1 MNLPHQPPDRSTFK
15 RELADLEARF
25 EDLQPELE
33 LVVRDPALGLKGYVV
48 VWSTLN
54 AVGGPLGRCGKGGTR
69 ITPSL
74 SLQEVR
80 MLARTQSLKNAA
92 AGLPLGGAKS
102 GLAADPRSAGF
113 ETLYRRFVRLVA
125 PALRQNGGPWGG
137 FGFDLG
143 ADPIHAEWACDELNS
158 TSCFTGKPVSQG
170 GTDYDAEGIAG
181 LGVVVAATT
190 LLKYQQ
196 RPVDLTHCAVQGLGA
211 MGAAVCRYASQEG
224 MEVRFIADPR
234 VGGCWRLE
242 SALTGELRD
251 AVIHGHFE
259 KARSLLES
267 GPHLRMDLDDV
278 LTQQV
283 EVLFPCDVQ
292 YVIREENVDQV
303 SARAVVEGANN
314 PLTPEART
322 RLHERGVTVIPDI
335 IANPGGAIAA
345 FVELTSE
352 ISNEENIRTRAKV
365 EEAKEFTRHKVAAN
379 VREVLALADA
389 VGVDPVQAA
398 FYLAYCRVFG
408 EVEQG

>member
-1 MNLPHQPPDRSTFK
+1 
-15 RELADLEARF
+15 
-25 EDLQPELE
+25 
-33 LVVRDPALGLKGYVV
+33 
-48 VWSTLN
+48 
-54 AVGGPLGRCGKGGTR
+54 
-69 ITPSL
+69 
-74 SLQEVR
+74 

-196 RPVDLTHCAVQGLGA
+196 RPVDSTHCAVQGLGA

-242 SALTGELRD
+242 SAFTGELRD

-259 KARSLLES
+259 KARSLLEL

-278 LTQQV
+278 LPRVRPWT
-283 EVLFPCDVQ
+283 
-292 YVIREENVDQV
+292 REQGGHHFIDRPP
-303 SARAVVEGANN
+303 AAAYAVHQSGH
-314 PLTPEART
+314 RRST
-322 RLHERGVTVIPDI
+322 RLERRRPPEERLGHLLRLNTTQSDYPQ
-335 IANPGGAIAA
+335 PSAA
-345 FVELTSE
+345 SW
-352 ISNEENIRTRAKV
+352 RR
-365 EEAKEFTRHKVAAN
+365 
-379 VREVLALADA
+379 
-389 VGVDPVQAA
+389 
-398 FYLAYCRVFG
+398 
-408 EVEQG
+408 

>member
-1 MNLPHQPPDRSTFK
+1 MNPPHQPPDRPTFE
-15 RELADLEARF
+15 RDLADLETRF
-25 EDLQPELE
+25 EDLEPEFE

-54 AVGGPLGRCGKGGTR
+54 AIGGPLGQCGKGGTR

-74 SLQEVR
+74 SLEEVR

-102 GLAADPRSAGF
+102 GLAADPQSAGF
-113 ETLYRRFVRLVA
+113 ETLYRQFVRLVA

-143 ADPIHAEWACDELNS
+143 AAPIHAEWACDELNS
-158 TSCFTGKPVSQG
+158 TSCFTGKSVARG

-190 LLKYQQ
+190 LLAYQE
-196 RPVDLTHCAVQGLGA
+196 RPVDSTRCAVQGLGA

-224 MEVRFIADPR
+224 MQVQFLADPR

-251 AVIHGHFE
+251 AIIHGHFE
-259 KARSLLES
+259 KARKLLEA
-267 GPHLRMDLDDV
+267 GPHSLMDLDDI

-283 EVLFPCDVQ
+283 DILFPCAVQ

-314 PLTPEART
+314 PLTPEARA
-322 RLHERGVTVIPDI
+322 RLYERGVTVIPDI

-352 ISNEENIRTRAKV
+352 VSEEENIRTRAKV
-365 EEAKEFTRHKVAAN
+365 EEAKEFTRRKVADN
-379 VREVLALADA
+379 VREVLTLADA
-389 VGVDPVQAA
+389 VRVDPVRAA
-398 FYLAYCRVFG
+398 FYLAYRRVFG
-408 EVEQG
+408 EVQQG